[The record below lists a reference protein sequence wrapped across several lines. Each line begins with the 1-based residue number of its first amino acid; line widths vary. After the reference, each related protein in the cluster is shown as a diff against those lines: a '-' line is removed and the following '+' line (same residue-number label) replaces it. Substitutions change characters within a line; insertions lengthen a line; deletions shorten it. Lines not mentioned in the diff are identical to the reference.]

1 LFLLE
6 SLIIFVLIFNFASLL
21 PSILQLLLL
30 MFQPLI
36 LFYFTFHINI
46 YFWFNFFFD
55 FSLGSLIYFFFWVYN
70 ALIYKLL
77 NMQLGNSIKLTPIVS
92 YKINM
97 IKPIC
102 LHSHKLRCTLV
113 KFAYMLKLHIGNI

>member
-21 PSILQLLLL
+21 PLILQLLLL

-46 YFWFNFFFD
+46 YSWFNFSFD
-55 FSLGSLIYFFFWVYN
+55 FSLGFLFYLFFWVYN
-70 ALIYKLL
+70 GLIYKLL
-77 NMQLGNSIKLTPIVS
+77 HMQLVNSIKLTPNVS
-92 YKINM
+92 DKINM

-102 LHSHKLRCTLV
+102 LHSHKLRCTLA
-113 KFAYMLKLHIGNI
+113 KFAYMFKLYISNI